1 MVLYEGSPKALPT
14 ATPDLAL
21 KPPAAPDLH
30 AESPGE
36 VIALT
41 APAGASRPI
50 GSWNK
55 LAPSTAVY
63 SGGAVT
69 APRTLLDIF
78 FHSVDNFPDATA
90 LDDGVVQLTYLDV
103 LNRIEKV
110 SVAMR
115 EAGIGTGD
123 RVGIRV
129 PSGTVE
135 LYIAILAALYRGAA
149 YVPVDHDEP
158 QERARLVW
166 KEASV
171 TAVIESGL
179 NVRLLPDS
187 PPRGEDRPPNGDDDA
202 WIIFTSGSTGKPK
215 GVAISHRSAAAFVDA
230 EASVYCVDA
239 PLGPGDRVLAGLSVS
254 FDASCEEMW
263 LAWRYAACLVP
274 APREVV
280 RSGED
285 LGPWLAERGI
295 TAVSTVPTL
304 AAMWPA
310 EFLKNVRLLI
320 FGGEACP
327 PELVARL
334 ATPGREVWNTYG
346 PTEATVVSCGALVDG
361 SGPVRIGLPLRGW
374 QLAVVDAQD
383 QPVPWGEVGELVIGG
398 AGLGRYLD
406 PVKDAEKYAPMTTLG
421 WPRAYR
427 SGDLV
432 RAEMDGLIFVGRAD
446 DQVKLAGQRVELG
459 EVDDALSNLANV
471 AAGAS
476 AVQKSPDGNGILA
489 GYLVPASG
497 KTIDLV
503 QARAALSEKLPG
515 RLVPA
520 LAVIDE
526 LPVKTSGKVDRKALP
541 WPLPADPS
549 AAAAATALHAD
560 FVWLAERWTGLLG
573 PVPLTAESD
582 FFALGGSSLT
592 AAQLVSTLRKRYP
605 DVSIADLY
613 AHPTLSAMSSHL
625 RQLDPRTSVERTT
638 RPTPRWTGF
647 LQMPLIAGLYSIIGL
662 RYVTGIAIV
671 CLVLFQIG
679 ETPWVPNPPLVPT
692 IIAWLLL
699 FSLPARALA
708 AIGSAR
714 VLLYRV
720 RPGIYPRGG
729 VVHVRLWAAERIV
742 TFCQL
747 DALMG
752 TPFAPAFARAMGAGV
767 GKDVHL
773 DALPPVTGLAAI
785 ESGASIEQD
794 VDLAGHWLEGDELH
808 IGVVRIGEN
817 ARVGTRS
824 TLQGGAVVGA
834 NAEIAPASVVT
845 DMVPENEHWAGSPL
859 QRIGVSGQDWP
870 EAGKPA
876 ARGHLGIALMYP
888 IGLLMLGLLA
898 LLAPL
903 PGAALMLFLISGYEA
918 LVPALW
924 TLAAWTPVFI
934 VITVV
939 TYLGLLAGS
948 VRLMG
953 RLMPRGIHS
962 VHSLPA
968 WAAWMS
974 GRLMSKSLI
983 NMYPLYSSMLTP
995 SWLRLLGAHVGKDVE
1010 AATVEAIPHL
1020 TSVGDKSFLAD
1031 HSLVSSKYVRHSQ
1044 LRLESGSVG
1053 QKAFLGNSAILGPN
1067 QRMPSN
1073 SLVAVL
1079 STAPKEMP
1087 LNSLW
1092 LGNPPIELPRAAE
1105 NVDASLTYDPPR
1117 RLKVARA
1124 AVELCRIVPMFI
1136 TAWLALA
1143 TVYVLSL
1150 VYTSYG
1156 FLTAVALSGPVL
1168 LASGIAAALIAMLAK
1183 WLLVGRFKATQ
1194 RPLWSSFVWRNEL
1207 ADCFSEALAVPGLI
1221 RMSLGTPLLNLW
1233 LRGMGAKIGRGVW
1246 CETWWLPE
1254 FDLIRLD
1261 KGASVNRGTV
1271 LQTHLF
1277 HDRIMRL
1284 DRVHFEEGSS
1294 LGPNSIV
1301 LPGSSLGPH
1310 ASVGAGSLVMRSE
1323 SIPGSTT
1330 WNGNPIRRTVGVLG
1344 TRESLAASGATR

>member
-1 MVLYEGSPKALPT
+1 MVLYEGSPQALPSV
-14 ATPDLAL
+14 TPELAS
-21 KPPAAPDLH
+21 KASPAPVRR
-30 AESPGE
+30 EENSGE

-41 APAGASRPI
+41 APAGPPKLSDHRRH
-50 GSWNK
+50 

-63 SGGAVT
+63 SGGAVA

-78 FHSVDNFPDATA
+78 FTTVDNYPDAIA
-90 LDDGVVQLTYLDV
+90 LDDGVVALTYMDL
-103 LNRIEKV
+103 LGRIE
-110 SVAMR
+110 SVAQILR
-115 EAGIGTGD
+115 ESGIGTGD

-129 PSGTVE
+129 PSGTND
-135 LYIAILAALYRGAA
+135 LYIAVLAAMNRGAA

-158 QERARLVW
+158 EERATLVW
-166 KEASV
+166 EEASV
-171 TAVIESGL
+171 SAVIGSGL
-179 NVRLLPDS
+179 NVHLRPES
-187 PPRGEDRPPNGDDDA
+187 PPHGKYHRPTGDDDA

-239 PLGPGDRVLAGLSVS
+239 PLGPGDRVLAGLSVG

-263 LAWRYAACLVP
+263 LAWRYGACLVP

-285 LGPWLAERGI
+285 LGPWMAARGI
-295 TAVSTVPTL
+295 TAISTVPTL

-310 EFLKNVRLLI
+310 ESLDNIRLLI

-327 PELVARL
+327 PELAARL
-334 ATPGREVWNTYG
+334 ATDGREVWNTYG
-346 PTEATVVSCGALVDG
+346 PTEATVVSTAALVDG
-361 SGPVRIGLPLRGW
+361 ATPVRIGLPLRGW
-374 QLAVVDAQD
+374 QLAVVDAED
-383 QPVPWGEVGELVIGG
+383 QPVPWGEVGQLVIGG

-406 PVKDAEKYAPMTTLG
+406 PEKDAEKYAPMTTLG

-432 RAEMDGLIFVGRAD
+432 RAEIEGLIFVGRAD
-446 DQVKLAGQRVELG
+446 DQVKLAGQRIELG
-459 EVDDALSNLANV
+459 EVDDALSHLPNV

-489 GYLVPASG
+489 GYLVPAAG
-497 KTIDLV
+497 KVIDLAE
-503 QARAALSEKLPG
+503 ARARLSEQLPG

-549 AAAAATALHAD
+549 AAAAAATLHTD
-560 FVWLAERWTGLLG
+560 FVWLAEKWTSLLG
-573 PVPLTAESD
+573 PVPMSADSD
-582 FFALGGSSLT
+582 FFTLGGSSLS
-592 AAQLVSTLRKRYP
+592 AAQLVSMLRKRYP

-625 RQLDPRTSVERTT
+625 RQLDPTSAVERTT

-647 LQMPLIAGLYSIIGL
+647 LQLPLIASLYGIIGL

-679 ETPWVPNPPLVPT
+679 ETPWVPNPPLIPT
-692 IIAWLLL
+692 IIAWAVL

-708 AIGSAR
+708 AIGSSR
-714 VLLYRV
+714 LLLFKV

-729 VVHVRLWAAERIV
+729 VIHIRLWAAERIM

-747 DALMG
+747 DGLMG
-752 TPFAPAFARAMGAGV
+752 TPMAPAFARALGAGV

-785 ESGASIEQD
+785 ESGASIERD
-794 VDLAGHWLEGDELH
+794 VDLAGHWLEGDTLH
-808 IGVVRIGEN
+808 IGIVRIGQN
-817 ARVGTRS
+817 ARVGTRA
-824 TLQGGAVVGA
+824 TLQGGAVIGDD
-834 NAEIAPASVVT
+834 AEIAPASVVT
-845 DMVPENEHWAGSPL
+845 GMVPKNEYWAGSPL
-859 QRIGVSGQDWP
+859 ERVGTSGQDWP
-870 EAGKPA
+870 ESTQQESPHS
-876 ARGHLGIALMYP
+876 RGTDLLYPLGLV
-888 IGLLMLGLLA
+888 LLGLLA
-898 LLAPL
+898 LAAPL
-903 PGAALMLFLISGYEA
+903 PGAALMFYLISDFEA
-918 LVPALW
+918 LAPALW
-924 TLAAWTPVFI
+924 TLAAWTPVF
-934 VITVV
+934 VLLTVV

-953 RLMPRGIHS
+953 RLMPRGTHS
-962 VHSLPA
+962 VHSVPA

-974 GRLMSKSLI
+974 GQLMSKSLI
-983 NMYPLYSSMLTP
+983 NMYPLYSSMATP
-995 SWLRLLGAHVGKDVE
+995 FWLRLLGAHVGKDVE

-1020 TSVGDKSFLAD
+1020 TSVGDKAFLAD
-1031 HSLVSSKYVRHSQ
+1031 HSLVSSKYVRHGWV
-1044 LRLESGSVG
+1044 RLESGSVG
-1053 QKAFLGNSAILGPN
+1053 QKAFLGNSAILGPD

-1079 STAPKEMP
+1079 SSAPKSMP
-1087 LNSLW
+1087 ANSLW
-1092 LGNPPIELPRAAE
+1092 LGNPPIELPRAPE
-1105 NVDASLTYDPPR
+1105 PVDASLTYEPSR
-1117 RLKVARA
+1117 RLKLARA
-1124 AVELCRIVPMFI
+1124 TVELCRMVPMFI
-1136 TAWLALA
+1136 TAWLALI
-1143 TVYVLSL
+1143 TVFVLSTIFDAYGLL
-1150 VYTSYG
+1150 V
-1156 FLTAVALSGPVL
+1156 AVLFSGPVL
-1168 LASGIAAALIAMLAK
+1168 LASGIVAALIPMAAK

-1194 RPLWSSFVWRNEL
+1194 KPLWSSFVWRNEL

-1233 LRGMGAKIGRGVW
+1233 LRGMGARIGRGVW

-1254 FDLIRLD
+1254 FDLIQLD
-1261 KGASVNRGTV
+1261 KAATINRGTV

-1301 LPGSSLGPH
+1301 LPGSSLGAH

-1323 SIPGSTT
+1323 SIPESTT
-1330 WNGNPIRRTVGVLG
+1330 WNGNPIRRTQVSAG
-1344 TRESLAASGATR
+1344 TRESLAPAGTLR

>member
-1 MVLYEGSPKALPT
+1 MVLYEGSPKALPSL
-14 ATPDLAL
+14 APDLAL
-21 KPPAAPDLH
+21 KTSSVPVRREETPH
-30 AESPGE
+30 E
-36 VIALT
+36 VLALT
-41 APAGASRPI
+41 APAGSSKYR
-50 GSWNK
+50 GNF
-55 LAPSTAVY
+55 APSTAVY
-63 SGGAVT
+63 SGGTVP

-78 FHSVDNFPDATA
+78 FHAVDNYPDAIA
-90 LDDGVVQLTYLDV
+90 IDDGVVALTYMDL
-103 LNRIEKV
+103 LGRIE
-110 SVAMR
+110 SVALTMR
-115 EAGIGTGD
+115 ESGIGTGD

-129 PSGTVE
+129 PSGTAD
-135 LYIAILAALYRGAA
+135 LYIAILAALIRGAA

-158 QERARLVW
+158 EDRASLVW
-166 KEASV
+166 TEADV
-171 TAVIESGL
+171 TAVVESGL
-179 NVRLLPDS
+179 NVRLRPES
-187 PPRGEDRPPNGDDDA
+187 PPRGADRPPTGDDDA

-230 EASVYCVDA
+230 EASVYCVDS
-239 PLGPGDRVLAGLSVS
+239 PLGPGDRVLGGLSVS

-263 LAWRYAACLVP
+263 LAWRYGACLVP
-274 APREVV
+274 APRDVV

-285 LGPWLAERGI
+285 LGPWLTERGI
-295 TAVSTVPTL
+295 TVVSTVPTL
-304 AAMWPA
+304 AALWPA
-310 EFLKNVRLLI
+310 KFLKDIRLLI

-334 ATPGREVWNTYG
+334 ATSGREVWNTYG
-346 PTEATVVSCGALVDG
+346 PTEATVVSTAALVNE
-361 SGPVRIGLPLRGW
+361 SMPVRIGLPLPGW
-374 QLAVVDAQD
+374 QLAVVDAED
-383 QPVPWGEVGELVIGG
+383 QPVAWGEVGELVISGV
-398 AGLGRYLD
+398 GLGRYLD
-406 PVKDAEKYAPMTTLG
+406 PQKDAEKYAPMTTLG

-432 RAEMDGLIFVGRAD
+432 RAEIEGLMFVGRSD

-459 EVDDALSNLANV
+459 EVDEALSHLPNV

-476 AVQKSPDGNGILA
+476 AVQSSPDGNGILA
-489 GYLVPASG
+489 GYLVPAAG
-497 KTIDLV
+497 RTIDLV
-503 QARAALSEKLPG
+503 EARAQLSEQLPG
-515 RLVPA
+515 RLIPA

-549 AAAAATALHAD
+549 AAAAATALHTD
-560 FVWLAERWTGLLG
+560 FVWLAEKWTSLLG
-573 PVPLTAESD
+573 PVPLSADSD
-582 FFALGGSSLT
+582 FFAMGGSSLT

-625 RQLDPRTSVERTT
+625 RQLDPASAVERTT

-647 LQMPLIAGLYSIIGL
+647 LQMPLIAGLYSITGL

-692 IIAWLLL
+692 LIAWLVL
-699 FSLPARALA
+699 FSLPARAVA

-714 VLLYRV
+714 LLLFKV

-729 VVHVRLWAAERIV
+729 QIHVRLWAAERIM

-747 DALMG
+747 DGLMG
-752 TPFAPAFARAMGAGV
+752 TPFAPAFARAMGSGV

-785 ESGASIEQD
+785 ESGASIEHD

-808 IGVVRIGEN
+808 IGVVRIGQD

-824 TLQGGAVVGA
+824 TLLGGAVIGD

-845 DMVPENEHWAGSPL
+845 GMVPANEHWAGSPL
-859 QRIGVSGQDWP
+859 ELVGVSGQDWP
-870 EAGKPA
+870 DTEEAKEHRS
-876 ARGHLGIALMYP
+876 RGIDLLYPLGLVLL
-888 IGLLMLGLLA
+888 GLLGLLA
-898 LLAPL
+898 SL
-903 PGAALMLFLISGYEA
+903 PGAALMLYLISDYEA

-934 VITVV
+934 IISVIA
-939 TYLGLLAGS
+939 YLGLLAGS

-953 RLMPRGIHS
+953 RLMPRGTYS
-962 VHSLPA
+962 VHSVPA

-974 GRLMSKSLI
+974 GQLMSKSLT

-995 SWLRLLGAHVGKDVE
+995 VWLRLLGAHVGKDVE

-1031 HSLVSSKYVRHSQ
+1031 HSLASSKYVRRGW
-1044 LRLESGSVG
+1044 LKLESGSVG

-1079 STAPKEMP
+1079 SSAPKDMP

-1092 LGNPPIELPRAAE
+1092 LGNPPIELPRAVE
-1105 NVDASLTYDPPR
+1105 EVDTSLTFNPPR

-1124 AVELCRIVPMFI
+1124 TIELCRILPMFI
-1136 TAWLALA
+1136 TAWLALV
-1143 TVYVLSL
+1143 TVWVLAM
-1150 VYTSYG
+1150 VYTNYG
-1156 FLTAVALSGPVL
+1156 FGLAVLLSGPVL
-1168 LASGIAAALIAMLAK
+1168 LASGIVAALIAVTAK
-1183 WLLVGRFKATQ
+1183 WLLVGRFKASE

-1233 LRGMGAKIGRGVW
+1233 LRAMGARIGRGVW

-1254 FDLIRLD
+1254 FDLIQLD

-1284 DRVHFEEGSS
+1284 DRVHLEEGSS
-1294 LGPNSIV
+1294 LGANSIV
-1301 LPGSSLGPH
+1301 LPGSSLGAH
-1310 ASVGAGSLVMRSE
+1310 AIVGAGSLVMRSE
-1323 SIPGSTT
+1323 SIPASTT
-1330 WNGNPIRRTVGVLG
+1330 WNGNPIRRTHDAAD
-1344 TRESLAASGATR
+1344 TRKSFETAETLR

>member
-1 MVLYEGSPKALPT
+1 MVLYEGSPKAVPSV
-14 ATPDLAL
+14 TPDLAL
-21 KPPAAPDLH
+21 KTYPDPVHRETAPN
-30 AESPGE
+30 E
-36 VIALT
+36 VSALT
-41 APAGASRPI
+41 APAGASKVN
-50 GSWNK
+50 GFGNT

-69 APRTLLDIF
+69 TPRTLLDIF
-78 FHSVDNFPDATA
+78 FHSVDNFPDAIA
-90 LDDGVVQLTYLDV
+90 LDDGVVALTYLE
-103 LNRIEKV
+103 LLGRIDTV
-110 SVAMR
+110 SLTMR
-115 EAGIGTGD
+115 AAGIGTGD

-129 PSGTVE
+129 PSGTVD

-158 QERARLVW
+158 DERAKLVW
-166 KEASV
+166 QEAGV
-171 TAVIESGL
+171 TAVVESGL

-187 PPRGEDRPPNGDDDA
+187 PPRGADRPPSGDDDA

-215 GVAISHRSAAAFVDA
+215 GVAITHRSAAAFVDA
-230 EASVYCVDA
+230 EASMYCLDS
-239 PLGPGDRVLAGLSVS
+239 PLGPGDRVLAGLSVG

-263 LAWRYAACLVP
+263 LAWRYGAALVP
-274 APREVV
+274 APRDVV

-285 LGPWLAERGI
+285 LGPWLVERGI
-295 TAVSTVPTL
+295 TVVSTVPTL
-304 AAMWPA
+304 AAMWPP
-310 EFLKNVRLLI
+310 ESLKKVRLLI

-334 ATPGREVWNTYG
+334 ATDGREVWNTYG

-361 SGPVRIGLPLRGW
+361 STPVRIGLPLLGW
-374 QLAVVDAQD
+374 QLAVVDAED
-383 QPVPWGEVGELVIGG
+383 RPVPWGEVGELVIGG
-398 AGLGRYLD
+398 VGLGRYLD
-406 PVKDAEKYAPMTTLG
+406 PEKDAEKYAPMTTLG

-432 RAEMDGLIFVGRAD
+432 RAEMEGLIFVGRAD

-459 EVDDALSNLANV
+459 EVDDALSHLPNV

-476 AVQKSPDGNGILA
+476 AVQTSPDGNGILA
-489 GYLVPASG
+489 GYLVPAAG
-497 KTIDLV
+497 HRIDLV
-503 QARAALSEKLPG
+503 EARAQLSEKLPG

-520 LAVIDE
+520 LAVIEE

-541 WPLPADPS
+541 WPFPADPS
-549 AAAAATALHAD
+549 AAAAATELHTD
-560 FVWLAERWTGLLG
+560 FVWLAEKWTSLLG
-573 PVPLTAESD
+573 PLPLNADSD

-592 AAQLVSTLRKRYP
+592 AAQLVSMLRKRYP

-625 RQLDPRTSVERTT
+625 RHLDPATAVERTT

-647 LQMPLIAGLYSIIGL
+647 LQMPLIAGLYGITGL
-662 RYVTGIAIV
+662 RYVTGIMIV

-692 IIAWLLL
+692 IIAWLVL
-699 FSLPARALA
+699 FSLPSRALA
-708 AIGSAR
+708 AVASAR
-714 VLLYRV
+714 LLLFKV
-720 RPGIYPRGG
+720 NPGIYPRGG
-729 VVHVRLWAAERIV
+729 LVHVRLWAAERIV

-747 DALMG
+747 DGLMG
-752 TPFAPAFARAMGAGV
+752 TPMAPAFARGLGAVV

-773 DALPPVTGLAAI
+773 DALPPVTGLAVI
-785 ESGASIEQD
+785 ESGASIEND

-808 IGVVRIGEN
+808 IGIVRIGQN

-824 TLQGGAVVGA
+824 TLQGGAVIGD
-834 NAEIAPASVVT
+834 NTEIAPASVVT
-845 DMVPENEHWAGSPL
+845 DMVPNDEHWAGSPL
-859 QRIGVSGQDWP
+859 TFLGASGQDWP
-870 EAGKPA
+870 EAAESKA
-876 ARGHLGIALMYP
+876 DRSRGVALLYP
-888 IGLLMLGLLA
+888 IGLVLLGLMP

-903 PGAALMLFLISGYEA
+903 PGAALMLFLISGFEA
-918 LVPALW
+918 LEPALW

-934 VITVV
+934 IMTVV
-939 TYLGLLAGS
+939 TYLFLLAGS

-953 RLMPRGIHS
+953 RLMPRGTHS
-962 VHSLPA
+962 VHSVPA

-974 GRLMSKSLI
+974 GRLMGKSLI
-983 NMYPLYSSMLTP
+983 NLYPLYSSMLTP
-995 SWLRLLGAHVGKDVE
+995 AWLRLLGAHVGKDVE

-1020 TSVGDKSFLAD
+1020 TSVGDKAFLAD
-1031 HSLVSSKYVRHSQ
+1031 HSLVSAKYVRRGW

-1053 QKAFLGNSAILGPN
+1053 QRAFLGNSAILGPD

-1079 STAPKEMP
+1079 SSAPKDMP
-1087 LNSLW
+1087 PNSLW

-1105 NVDASLTYDPPR
+1105 TVDSSLTFDPPR

-1124 AVELCRIVPMFI
+1124 AVELCRILPMFI
-1136 TAWLALA
+1136 AAWLALV
-1143 TVYVLSL
+1143 TVYALAL

-1156 FLTAVALSGPVL
+1156 FFAAVMLSGPVV
-1168 LASGIAAALIAMLAK
+1168 LASGIVAALIALAAK
-1183 WLLVGRFKATQ
+1183 WLLVGRFKATEK
-1194 RPLWSSFVWRNEL
+1194 PLWSSFVWRNEL

-1233 LRGMGAKIGRGVW
+1233 LRAMGARIGRGVW

-1254 FDLIRLD
+1254 FDLIKLD
-1261 KGASVNRGTV
+1261 KGVSVNRGTV

-1284 DRVHFEEGSS
+1284 DGVHLEEGSS
-1294 LGPNSIV
+1294 LGANSIV
-1301 LPGSSLGPH
+1301 LPGSSLGAH
-1310 ASVGAGSLVMRSE
+1310 ADVGAGSLVMRSE
-1323 SIPGSTT
+1323 SIPASTT
-1330 WNGNPIRRTVGVLG
+1330 WNGNPIRRSLG
-1344 TRESLAASGATR
+1344 ALANRESAPVGSLR

>member
-1 MVLYEGSPKALPT
+1 M
-14 ATPDLAL
+14 TPDLTIETSSAPARRDGTSLEVPAL
-21 KPPAAPDLH
+21 N
-30 AESPGE
+30 
-36 VIALT
+36 
-41 APAGASRPI
+41 APAGVSRLAA
-50 GSWNK
+50 GAYD

-78 FHSVDNFPDATA
+78 FHTVDNYPDAIA
-90 LDDGVVQLTYLDV
+90 LDDGVVALTYMDL
-103 LNRIEKV
+103 LGRIE
-110 SVAMR
+110 SVAQTMR
-115 EAGIGTGD
+115 ESGICTGD

-129 PSGTVE
+129 PSGTNE
-135 LYIAILAALYRGAA
+135 LYIAVLSALYRGAA
-149 YVPVDHDEP
+149 YVPVDFDEP
-158 QERARLVW
+158 EERARLVW
-166 KEASV
+166 SEASV

-179 NVRLLPDS
+179 NVRLRPES
-187 PPRGEDRPPNGDDDA
+187 PPQGEYRRPTGDDDA

-230 EASVYCVDA
+230 EASVYCVDS
-239 PLGPGDRVLAGLSVS
+239 PLAPGDRVLAGLSVG

-263 LAWRYAACLVP
+263 LAWRYGACLVP
-274 APREVV
+274 APRDVV
-280 RSGED
+280 RAGED
-285 LGPWLAERGI
+285 LGPWMAARGI

-310 EFLKNVRLLI
+310 DSLDNIRLLI

-327 PELVARL
+327 PELTARL
-334 ATPGREVWNTYG
+334 ATEGREVWNTYG
-346 PTEATVVSCGALVDG
+346 PTEATVVSTAALVDG
-361 SGPVRIGLPLRGW
+361 VSPVRIGLPLRGW
-374 QLAVVDAQD
+374 QLAVVDAEE

-398 AGLGRYLD
+398 VGLGHYLD
-406 PVKDAEKYAPMTTLG
+406 PEKDAEKYAPMTTLG

-432 RAEMDGLIFVGRAD
+432 RAEMEGLVFIGRAD
-446 DQVKLAGQRVELG
+446 DQVKLAGQRIELG
-459 EVDDALSNLANV
+459 EVDDALSHLPNV

-476 AVQKSPDGNGILA
+476 AVHTSPDGNGILA
-489 GYLVPASG
+489 GYLVPAAG
-497 KTIDLV
+497 KRIDLV
-503 QARAALSEKLPG
+503 EARAQLSEYLPG

-541 WPLPADPS
+541 WPLPTDPS
-549 AAAAATALHAD
+549 AAAAATTLHTD
-560 FVWLAERWTGLLG
+560 FVWLAERWTNLLG
-573 PVPLTAESD
+573 PVPLTADSD
-582 FFALGGSSLT
+582 FFAMGGSSLT
-592 AAQLVSTLRKRYP
+592 AAQLVSVLRKRYP

-613 AHPTLSAMSSHL
+613 AHPMLSAMSSHL
-625 RQLDPRTSVERTT
+625 RRLNPATEVERST

-647 LQMPLIAGLYSIIGL
+647 LQLPLIAGLYGIIGL
-662 RYVTGIAIV
+662 RYATGIAIV
-671 CLVLFQIG
+671 CLVLFQLG
-679 ETPWVPNPPLVPT
+679 ATPWVPNPPLIPT
-692 IIAWLLL
+692 IIAWVVL

-708 AIGSAR
+708 AIVSAR
-714 VLLYRV
+714 VLLFKV
-720 RPGIYPRGG
+720 NPGIYPRGG
-729 VVHVRLWAAERIV
+729 LIHIRLWAAERIM

-747 DALMG
+747 DSLMG
-752 TPFAPAFARAMGAGV
+752 TPMAPAFARAMGAEV
-767 GKDVHL
+767 GRHVHL

-785 ESGASIEQD
+785 ESGASVEHD
-794 VDLAGHWLEGDELH
+794 VDLAGHRLEGDQLH
-808 IGVVRIGEN
+808 IGMVRIGQN

-824 TLQGGAVVGA
+824 TLQGGAVIGD

-845 DMVPENEHWAGSPL
+845 GIVPGNEHWAGSPL
-859 QRIGVSGQDWP
+859 ERIGASGQDWP
-870 EAGKPA
+870 ETPESAERRSPGTNLLYP
-876 ARGHLGIALMYP
+876 LGLA
-888 IGLLMLGLLA
+888 LLA
-898 LLAPL
+898 LLPLISIL
-903 PGAALMLFLISGYEA
+903 PGSALMFSLISGFEE

-934 VITVV
+934 LITVV
-939 TYLGLLAGS
+939 TYLGLLAGA

-953 RLMPRGIHS
+953 RLMPRGMHAVHS
-962 VHSLPA
+962 VPA

-974 GRLMSKSLI
+974 GRLMSRSLI
-983 NMYPLYSSMLTP
+983 TMYPLYSSMLTP
-995 SWLRLLGAHVGKDVE
+995 VWLRLLGAHVGKGVE

-1020 TSVGDKSFLAD
+1020 TSVGDKAFLAD
-1031 HSLVSSKYVRHSQ
+1031 HSLVSAKYVRHGV
-1044 LRLESGSVG
+1044 LRLESGNVG
-1053 QKAFLGNSAILGPN
+1053 KKAFLGNSAILGPN

-1079 STAPKEMP
+1079 SSAPKDMP

-1105 NVDASLTYDPPR
+1105 TVDSALTFDPPR

-1124 AVELCRIVPMFI
+1124 AVELCRMLPMFI
-1136 TAWLALA
+1136 TAWLALI
-1143 TVYVLSL
+1143 TVYVLSTLFDTYGLL
-1150 VYTSYG
+1150 V
-1156 FLTAVALSGPVL
+1156 AVLLSGPAL
-1168 LASGIAAALIAMLAK
+1168 LASGILAALIAVGTK
-1183 WLLVGRFKATQ
+1183 WLLVGRFKATE

-1233 LRGMGAKIGRGVW
+1233 LRAMGTRIGRGVW

-1254 FDLIRLD
+1254 FDLIQLD
-1261 KGASVNRGTV
+1261 KGASINRGTV

-1301 LPGSSLGPH
+1301 LPGSSLGAH

-1323 SIPGSTT
+1323 SIPASTT
-1330 WNGNPIRRTVGVLG
+1330 WNGNPIRRTVGASG
-1344 TRESLAASGATR
+1344 SRDSLTPAGATR